1 MFLTMEVIY
10 EDPELNDAFSWKNF
24 PKATFYR
31 KMLTI
36 LFIKCC
42 AEEVIR
48 NGKLFRKR
56 RCMACDYDHPSERR
70 PHIGEFWECDIS
82 SILCMYYHDLL
93 VKTYEDAEET
103 IFKDF
108 VKICDERNI
117 LQSVMLDCVDWLNY
131 NYKFNVDG
139 MNGAINDYVCLLLS
153 LH

>member
-1 MFLTMEVIY
+1 
-10 EDPELNDAFSWKNF
+10 
-24 PKATFYR
+24 
-31 KMLTI
+31 
-36 LFIKCC
+36 
-42 AEEVIR
+42 
-48 NGKLFRKR
+48 
-56 RCMACDYDHPSERR
+56 MACDYDHPSERR

-82 SILCMYYHDLL
+82 SIVSMYYHDLL

-117 LQSVMLDCVDWLNY
+117 PQSVMLDFVDWSKY